1 MYRRFIKP
9 ILFLLTP
16 DFTHKLIVFCGRM
29 AQVLPPARWVIR
41 KLWNF
46 EDVSLRQRIDGVT
59 FYNPVGLSA
68 GFDKNIQLSPL
79 MEDVGFGFAS
89 GGSVTLES
97 RKGNRRPWFHRL
109 PQTKSVVVHAGMP
122 NYGLKKISRYVRRNR
137 RRLNNMPTVVSVA
150 VIANKTTIEQADGR
164 PTKRAIINDVKKA
177 TEYIIHH
184 KLASVVEINISCP
197 NAGKEPFIE
206 AQSLDVLLTTLDTI
220 SRDIPF
226 WIKMPHLYD
235 MKQFDS
241 LLNVIVQHNIQG
253 VTVANLAKDRR
264 KIDIKEPLADDTL
277 GGLSGE
283 PTRQHSLELIRYAYK
298 KYGDRL
304 TIIGVGGV
312 FSAEDAYAKI
322 KAGASLVG
330 LITGLFFEG
339 PQLVGQ
345 INRGLAELLK
355 KDGFSHISEAVG
367 ADFRSESKKA
377 KKL

>member
-1 MYRRFIKP
+1 MYKHVIKP
-9 ILFLLTP
+9 LLFLLTP
-16 DFTHKLIVFCGRM
+16 DFTHKLIVFCGRV
-29 AQVLPPARWVIR
+29 AQALPPVRWAIR
-41 KLWNF
+41 KSWSFQDN
-46 EDVSLRQRIDGVT
+46 SLRQEINSVT
-59 FYNPVGLSA
+59 FSNPIGLSA
-68 GFDKNIQLSPL
+68 GFDKNAQLSPL

-89 GGSVTLES
+89 GGSVTLEP
-97 RKGNRRPWFHRL
+97 RRGNRRPWFHRL
-109 PQTKSVVVHAGMP
+109 PKTKSVVVYAGMP
-122 NYGLKKISRYVRRNR
+122 NYGLRKISRYVRRNQW
-137 RRLNNMPTVVSVA
+137 RLDNMPTVVSVA
-150 VIANKTTIEQADGR
+150 VVANKTTRERMGTR
-164 PTKRAIINDVKKA
+164 LTKEAIINDVKKA
-177 TEYIIHH
+177 TEYINDN

-206 AQSLDVLLTTLDTI
+206 TESLDELLTTLDI
-220 SRDIPF
+220 VPRDVPF
-226 WIKMPHLYD
+226 WVKMPHLYD
-235 MKQFDS
+235 IEQFDS
-241 LLNVIVQHNIQG
+241 LLKVIVQHNVQG
-253 VTVANLAKDRR
+253 VTAANLVKDRS
-264 KIDIKEPLADDTL
+264 KIDIKDPLTDEIR

-283 PTRQHSLELIRYAYK
+283 PTREHSLDLIRHTYK

-367 ADFRSESKKA
+367 ADFRSESKKV